1 MSLPE
6 REASNKAA
14 ASYISKRTGF
24 TREEIIKVLVLYQEY
39 LVVRLLKHGK
49 VIIPNVLTLYTRLRL
64 GEYSIVPSVAEKL
77 KEWYK
82 KKIRGEILLI
92 ESEEEKKELVY
103 NKEKSIKYR
112 ELASRYIS
120 NIRNAGFEREV
131 WSNYNRG
138 DISFL
143 SFLRYLQQDF
153 PYRRDWYDE
162 CSNESIKHTY
172 IKKILELYKKK
183 YPKHFLYLEY
193 LWLGVGRRKS
203 LMLKNKILA
212 GELLLNWE
220 IIVDIIV
227 LIIRFPEFCPE
238 FIRELV
244 MEFKKFRIEEQ
255 EKNGLLSRAR
265 IHPSIIESRKK

>member
-39 LVVRLLKHGK
+39 IIVRLLKHGK

-64 GEYSIVPSVAEKL
+64 GEYSIVPCITERL
-77 KEWYK
+77 KEWYRK
-82 KKIRGEILLI
+82 KVKGEILLI
-92 ESEEEKKELVY
+92 ESEEEKKELIY

-112 ELASRYIS
+112 ELASKYIS

-131 WSNYNRG
+131 WSNYSRG

-162 CSNESIKHTY
+162 CSNESIKHIY

-220 IIVDIIV
+220 IIVDIVV

-244 MEFKKFRIEEQ
+244 TEFKKFRIEEQ
-255 EKNGLLSRAR
+255 ERNGLLSRAR
-265 IHPSIIESRKK
+265 IHPSVIESRKK